1 MGGIE
6 SKNDRQDDPRIEVAD
21 FDFDF
26 RDDEEDFALR
36 PRQRFVNPE
45 HERHINRVNGC
56 SLRRIFYNGWPLP
69 SAGEAFGLT
78 SSPPPPRR
86 WRHYDDD
93 GGFLHHSAYL
103 GKTRDEI
110 SAVVVETAQEAL
122 EYDRIY
128 INVVKTPVRE
138 NRHVSRT
145 CAVNNNMAANQP
157 ADADAASS
165 YNAGG
170 SGSSGN
176 ASSGRREQQQLPEKD
191 RRRQRIRFRETNW

>member
-26 RDDEEDFALR
+26 RDEEDFPP

-93 GGFLHHSAYL
+93 GGFLHHSSYL
-103 GKTRDEI
+103 GKMTRDEI
-110 SAVVVETAQEAL
+110 SVETAQDAL

-138 NRHVSRT
+138 NRHVSRA
-145 CAVNNNMAANQP
+145 CAVNNNMAASHSQP
-157 ADADAASS
+157 GADAASS
-165 YNAGG
+165 NNAGG

-191 RRRQRIRFRETNW
+191 RQRQRIRFRETNW